1 MKTSQLF
8 SLVIAFVVLST
19 SVFAGN
25 TKTETKDASL
35 DSSEELYVNP
45 LEEVLAMQ
53 AIPEIIIE
61 NDMSTASWLYVDAE
75 EEYTNPLNEV
85 LAMETIPQIDV
96 AMRLNSS
103 ETEYANPLEEV
114 LEMEQIPSIRLD
126 TPLAVKK

>member
-53 AIPEIIIE
+53 AIPEIIME

-75 EEYTNPLNEV
+75 EEYTNPL
-85 LAMETIPQIDV
+85 I
-96 AMRLNSS
+96 
-103 ETEYANPLEEV
+103 EV
-114 LEMEQIPSIRLD
+114 LEMEQIPQLEVAMYLKSSEMDYVNPLIEVLEMEKIPAIRVD
-126 TPLAVKK
+126 TPLLAKK

>member
-8 SLVIAFVVLST
+8 SLVIAFVILST

-53 AIPEIIIE
+53 AIPEIIME

-75 EEYTNPLNEV
+75 EECTNPL
-85 LAMETIPQIDV
+85 I
-96 AMRLNSS
+96 
-103 ETEYANPLEEV
+103 EV
-114 LEMEQIPSIRLD
+114 LEMEQIPQLEVAMYLKSSEMDYVNPLIEVLEMEKIPAIRMD
-126 TPLAVKK
+126 TPLLAKK

>member
-8 SLVIAFVVLST
+8 SLVIAFVVLNT

-25 TKTETKDASL
+25 TKTETKDTSL

-61 NDMSTASWLYVDAE
+61 DELNATSWLYVNAE
-75 EEYTNPLNEV
+75 EEYTNPLNE
-85 LAMETIPQIDV
+85 I
-96 AMRLNSS
+96 
-103 ETEYANPLEEV
+103 
-114 LEMEQIPSIRLD
+114 LEMEQIPQIEIAMHSQSLELDYVNPLLEVLEMDKIPAIRVD
-126 TPLAVKK
+126 TPLLAKK

>member
-8 SLVIAFVVLST
+8 SLVIAFVILST

-53 AIPEIIIE
+53 AIPEIIME

-75 EEYTNPLNEV
+75 EECTNPL
-85 LAMETIPQIDV
+85 I
-96 AMRLNSS
+96 
-103 ETEYANPLEEV
+103 EV
-114 LEMEQIPSIRLD
+114 LEMEQIPQLEVAMYLKSSEMDYVNPLIEVLEMEKIPAIRVD
-126 TPLAVKK
+126 TPLLAKK

>member
-53 AIPEIIIE
+53 AIPEIIME
-61 NDMSTASWLYVDAE
+61 NDMSTASWIYVDAE
-75 EEYTNPLNEV
+75 EEYTNPL
-85 LAMETIPQIDV
+85 I
-96 AMRLNSS
+96 
-103 ETEYANPLEEV
+103 EV
-114 LEMEQIPSIRLD
+114 LEMEQIPQLEVAMYLKSSEMDYVNPLIEVLEMEKIPAIRMD
-126 TPLAVKK
+126 TPLLAKK

>member
-53 AIPEIIIE
+53 AIPEIIME
-61 NDMSTASWLYVDAE
+61 NDMSTASWIYVDAE
-75 EEYTNPLNEV
+75 EEYTNPL
-85 LAMETIPQIDV
+85 I
-96 AMRLNSS
+96 
-103 ETEYANPLEEV
+103 EV
-114 LEMEQIPSIRLD
+114 LEMEQIPQLEVAMYLKSSEMDYVNPLIEVLEMEKIPAIRVD
-126 TPLAVKK
+126 TPLLAKK

>member
-53 AIPEIIIE
+53 AIPEIIME

-75 EEYTNPLNEV
+75 EEYTNPL
-85 LAMETIPQIDV
+85 I
-96 AMRLNSS
+96 
-103 ETEYANPLEEV
+103 EV
-114 LEMEQIPSIRLD
+114 LEMEQIPQIEIAMHSQSLELDYVNPLIEVLEMEKIPAIRVD
-126 TPLAVKK
+126 TPLLAKK

>member
-8 SLVIAFVVLST
+8 SLVIAFVILST

-25 TKTETKDASL
+25 TKTDAKDALL

-53 AIPEIIIE
+53 AIPEIIME

-75 EEYTNPLNEV
+75 EEYTNPL
-85 LAMETIPQIDV
+85 I
-96 AMRLNSS
+96 
-103 ETEYANPLEEV
+103 EV
-114 LEMEQIPSIRLD
+114 LEMEQIPQLEVAMYLKSSEMDYVNPLIEVLEMEKIPAIRMD
-126 TPLAVKK
+126 TPLLAKK

>member
-8 SLVIAFVVLST
+8 SLVIAFVILST

-35 DSSEELYVNP
+35 DSSEELYVNQ

-53 AIPEIIIE
+53 AIPEIIME

-75 EEYTNPLNEV
+75 EECTNPL
-85 LAMETIPQIDV
+85 I
-96 AMRLNSS
+96 
-103 ETEYANPLEEV
+103 EV
-114 LEMEQIPSIRLD
+114 LEMEQIPQLEVAMYLKSSEMDYVNPLIEVLEMEKIPAIRVD
-126 TPLAVKK
+126 TPLLAKK